1 MRKLPAYLGVL
12 SLICSAVPVARGEEA
27 SQDRE
32 SMKHLT
38 MEEIVVTDTAVTDPA
53 ATVVGVKTI
62 EKGRSTTIPDVLEN
76 EAGIDISRKALV
88 GDTGDTLKIRGL
100 SGNRIMLNI
109 DGRSVNAAGV
119 QGGYFVDWST
129 IPLDNIEKVEVI
141 YGGGSV
147 KYGNNA
153 GGGVINVITKKPT
166 EKPTVSMYGNFGA
179 GDHISD
185 MQNYRVTHTYK
196 VGPIGYSIAGSYQ
209 HADEYLW
216 NNDYEAKNIAAK
228 LYVDM
233 PFRGEMTLGMQ
244 YTDVD
249 RGFALSNRLSSKI
262 NDPNYDVKRNDAYPL
277 SSGDSFSPGAG
288 NVTTAGPGANWN
300 KTKYLLDFGYKQPI
314 GTALVEFKA
323 YKNHEDRHEKNY
335 SANWINSSY
344 SNGKLV
350 LDRTVKSDRSYGG
363 SLELFVPIRDH
374 EIAIGAERKIIA
386 TGGQDVDY
394 VDTAYGVKG
403 TVADSNGDSAH
414 MWGIYLQDSW
424 SVTDSFLLTPGV
436 RYDLYKGPTSEGGQ
450 LEDYGVSFS
459 LTGTYKLTDS
469 DVVTASVY
477 RKYLTPSA
485 PDAAWWSDGYGQYY
499 TKELKLERNNAIEM
513 AYQHSFSPKD
523 YLKLSAYHYM
533 IDDYIS
539 RFSRTDGRGC
549 YNIDRVRLTGVSL
562 EGATEPLPWVAL
574 RGNVTYQKSKKKG
587 DSMDPAQVSD
597 ELEYLPEW
605 KGNAGVDFRLPY
617 AATFSVK
624 ERVVGITKTVQSYT
638 EKGTTTY
645 KRLQLSP
652 HATTDIELRVPVTQ
666 HGELS
671 VYCENL
677 LDHHYQER
685 YGYALPG
692 RIVGASAKVSF

>member
-1 MRKLPAYLGVL
+1 MLKLSAYLTIAGL
-12 SLICSAVPVARGEEA
+12 ACGTAAGARA
-27 SQDRE
+27 DQSPDTE
-32 SMKHLT
+32 SVKHLT

-62 EKGRSTTIPDVLEN
+62 EKGRKTTIPDVLEN
-76 EAGIDISRKALV
+76 EAGIDISRKSLV

-129 IPLDNIEKVEVI
+129 IPLDNIDRIEVI

-147 KYGNNA
+147 KYGNNS
-153 GGGVINVITKKPT
+153 GGGVINVITKRPT
-166 EKPTVSMYGNFGA
+166 EKPTVSVYGNFGA

-196 VGPIGYSIAGSYQ
+196 IGPIGYSIAGSYQ
-209 HADEYLW
+209 RADEYLW
-216 NNDYEAKNIAAK
+216 NNDYEAKNIGGK
-228 LYVDM
+228 LYIDM
-233 PFRGEMTLGMQ
+233 PLGGEMTLGAQ

-249 RGFALSNRLSSKI
+249 RGFAITNRLSSNI
-262 NDPNYDVKRNDAYPL
+262 DSPNYSVTRNSGYPL

-288 NVTTAGPGANWN
+288 NVTTVGPGANWN
-300 KTKYLLDFGYKQPI
+300 KTKYLLDLGYKQPI
-314 GTALVEFKA
+314 GNALLEFRA
-323 YKNHEDRHEKNY
+323 YRNHENRREKNY
-335 SANWINSSY
+335 SASWVNSKY
-344 SNGKLV
+344 YNGKLV

-363 SLELFVPIRDH
+363 SLELVIPVGSH
-374 EIAIGAERKIIA
+374 ELTFGGERKIIS
-386 TGGQDVDY
+386 TGGQDVHY

-403 TVADSNGDSAH
+403 TVADYRGQSAR
-414 MWGIYLQDSW
+414 MWGAYFQDSW
-424 SVTDSFLLTPGV
+424 SVTKSFLLTSGM
-436 RYDLYKGPTSEGGQ
+436 RYDLYEGPASDAGR

-459 LTGTYKLTDS
+459 LTGTYRVTERDS
-469 DVVTASVY
+469 VTLSAY

-499 TKELKLERNNAIEM
+499 TRELKMERNNALEF
-513 AYQHSFSPKD
+513 AYLHNFSPKD
-523 YLKLSAYHYM
+523 YVKLSAYHYVF
-533 IDDYIS
+533 DDYIS

-562 EGATEPLPWVAL
+562 EGATQPLPWVSL

-587 DSMDPAQVSD
+587 DVMDQARVSD

-617 AATFSVK
+617 NATFSVK
-624 ERVVGITKTVQSYT
+624 ERVVGITKTVQSS
-638 EKGTTTY
+638 
-645 KRLQLSP
+645 RLIRLSP
-652 HATTDIELRVPVTQ
+652 HATTDIELRIPVTKR
-666 HGELS
+666 GELS

-685 YGYALPG
+685 FGYALPG
-692 RIVGASAKVSF
+692 RTVGTSAKMSF